1 MEEIKI
7 CLINSSNKYLWCL
20 CYMWALFQVLGDQH
34 ETKQK
39 NPPPSWSSYSYEETQ
54 IINK

>member
-1 MEEIKI
+1 
-7 CLINSSNKYLWCL
+7 
-20 CYMWALFQVLGDQH
+20 MWALFQALGDQH